1 MKIIKIHLNKGN
13 QLPKTLLLIG
23 VFLLSLSSL
32 NAQSTAQ
39 TSTTSNPYVRLGNKA
54 IMDGDYKAAVNALEK
69 VKNPDTLVTYM
80 LGYSQIRCAEY
91 KKAIGSFTKL
101 LEKSPD
107 NFSAYYWR
115 GKARNTLATQNS
127 SKLNDSERE
136 KMLQASV
143 DDFSHAIRL
152 NPDDLSYYQSRGIAY
167 RDLGI
172 LFGTE
177 ATSKYNKETATTSYD
192 KSIEDLEHV
201 YASNSKREDLAK
213 EIKKV
218 KVYRDNLK

>member
-1 MKIIKIHLNKGN
+1 MKQKKQKISNVKHISR
-13 QLPKTLLLIG
+13 QLFVALVCTI
-23 VFLLSLSSL
+23 LSGSAF
-32 NAQSTAQ
+32 AQSAAQ

-54 IMDGDYKAAVNALEK
+54 IMDGDYKAAVNALQK

-91 KKAIGSFTKL
+91 KNAIGSFTKL
-101 LEKSPD
+101 LAESPN

-115 GKARNTLATQNS
+115 GKARNTLATQNEG
-127 SKLNDSERE
+127 KLKEDERE
-136 KMLQASV
+136 RMLQASI
-143 DDFSHAIRL
+143 DDFSNAIRL
-152 NPDDLSYYQSRGIAY
+152 NPGDLSYYQSRGIAY

-177 ATSKYNKETATTSYD
+177 ATDKYNKTEATSAYE

-201 YASNSKREDLAK
+201 LASNAKREDLAK

-218 KVYRDNLK
+218 KVYRDNLN

>member
-1 MKIIKIHLNKGN
+1 
-13 QLPKTLLLIG
+13 
-23 VFLLSLSSL
+23 
-32 NAQSTAQ
+32 
-39 TSTTSNPYVRLGNKA
+39 
-54 IMDGDYKAAVNALEK
+54 MDGDYKAAVNALQK

-91 KKAIGSFTKL
+91 KNAIGSFTKL
-101 LEKSPD
+101 LAESPN

-115 GKARNTLATQNS
+115 GKARNTLATQNEG
-127 SKLNDSERE
+127 KLKEDERE
-136 KMLQASV
+136 RMLQASI
-143 DDFSHAIRL
+143 DDFSNAIRL
-152 NPDDLSYYQSRGIAY
+152 NPGDLSYYQSRGIAY

-177 ATSKYNKETATTSYD
+177 ATDKYNKTEATSAYE

-201 YASNSKREDLAK
+201 LASNAKREDLAK

-218 KVYRDNLK
+218 KVYRDNLN